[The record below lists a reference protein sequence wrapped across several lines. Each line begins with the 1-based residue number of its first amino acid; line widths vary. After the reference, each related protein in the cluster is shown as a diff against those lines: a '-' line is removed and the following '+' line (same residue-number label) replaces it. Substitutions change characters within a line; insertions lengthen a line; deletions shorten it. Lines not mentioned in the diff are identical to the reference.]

1 MAVRR
6 HNSKPVIQRVM
17 RSLTRTV
24 DNEGCVLVNRGTLA
38 RGTSA
43 VATLSS
49 LHGERQRSGS
59 LLLVFETVI
68 VAALRN
74 NTDRFVQLDLSVN
87 TYTVAV
93 AELQCNCG

>member
-6 HNSKPVIQRVM
+6 YNSKPVTQRVM
-17 RSLTRTV
+17 RSLARTG

-38 RGTSA
+38 RGTSGDA
-43 VATLSS
+43 VPVATLPS
-49 LHGERQRSGS
+49 LPGERRRSGS

-74 NTDRFVQLDLSVN
+74 KTDRFVQLDSSAN

-93 AELQCNCG
+93 AESL

>member
-1 MAVRR
+1 MA
-6 HNSKPVIQRVM
+6 
-17 RSLTRTV
+17 RTGE
-24 DNEGCVLVNRGTLA
+24 NEGSVLVNRALA
-38 RGTSA
+38 RGYQWRRYA
-43 VATLSS
+43 VPVAS
-49 LHGERQRSGS
+49 LPSERRRSGS

-74 NTDRFVQLDLSVN
+74 KTDRFVQLDSSAN